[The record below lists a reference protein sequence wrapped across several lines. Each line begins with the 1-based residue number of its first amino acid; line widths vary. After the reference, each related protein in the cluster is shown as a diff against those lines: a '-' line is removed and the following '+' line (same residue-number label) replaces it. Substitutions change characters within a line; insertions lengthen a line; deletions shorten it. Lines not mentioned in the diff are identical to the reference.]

1 MFIISQ
7 YALQKSN
14 ACNNVDISTY
24 SIVTGLVIYGGIYL
38 YFLFYNN
45 EYLSLFN
52 KFVVYILGIDLLL
65 STFYTYNTNINENK
79 SFDSNEKSNK
89 ESEDLEETDSTD
101 VETDDSSEDILD
113 LIPLSFENVVDQEDA
128 QANAQVN
135 SQEDAQANTQ
145 ANTQANAQANA
156 QEVQVAFQESIE
168 KLDLE
173 EPLLDSETLETVKKL
188 QQENDMSS
196 VQSIKKK
203 RGRKPHNTK
212 ATM

>member
-14 ACNNVDISTY
+14 ACNNADISTY

-52 KFVVYILGIDLLL
+52 KFVIYIVGIDLLL
-65 STFYTYNTNINENK
+65 STFYTYNNVNENK
-79 SFDSNEKSNK
+79 SFDPNEKSNN
-89 ESEDLEETDSTD
+89 ESEDTTDDTTD
-101 VETDDSSEDILD
+101 VETDDSSEDVLD
-113 LIPLSFENVVDQEDA
+113 VIPMPLSFENVVDQEEV
-128 QANAQVN
+128 QPN
-135 SQEDAQANTQ
+135 SQEDVKVNT
-145 ANTQANAQANA
+145 
-156 QEVQVAFQESIE
+156 QEVQVAIQESAQESIKE
-168 KLDLE
+168 LDLE

-188 QQENDMSS
+188 QQETDMSS

-203 RGRKPHNTK
+203 RGRKPNSVK
-212 ATM
+212 AAI